1 MRPRTT
7 MRRNNKWICLGI
19 MLAVAIGLA
28 SCDRKTIYYH
38 YEHAPVEGWEKGDVL
53 SFEVPPVS
61 EGTYR
66 EEVGLRIDK
75 SYPFLGL
82 CLVMKQTI
90 LPSGYVHLDTLNCNL
105 IDQDG
110 NNKGPGLSYYQYSFH
125 VNTLR
130 LQEGDSLYITVK
142 HNMKREMMPGIAD
155 VGIRLDKQ

>member
-1 MRPRTT
+1 

-82 CLVMKQTI
+82 CLVIKQTI

-110 NNKGPGLSYYQYSFH
+110 KDQCHDHYDGADHHQQTSASLSQRPVHTLYPVIGL
-125 VNTLR
+125 
-130 LQEGDSLYITVK
+130 
-142 HNMKREMMPGIAD
+142 
-155 VGIRLDKQ
+155 